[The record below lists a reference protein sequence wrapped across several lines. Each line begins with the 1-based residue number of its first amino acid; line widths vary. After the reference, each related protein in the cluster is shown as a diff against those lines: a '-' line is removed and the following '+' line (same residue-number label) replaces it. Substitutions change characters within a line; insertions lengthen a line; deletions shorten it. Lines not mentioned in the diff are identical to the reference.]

1 VIERP
6 RGTRD
11 FSVKEMEKRKFVEE
25 KLRKTFQSFG
35 FQEIQTPTF
44 EQLDLFTIK
53 SGESI
58 IDELYSFTDKG
69 GRNLAL
75 RPELTAPV
83 IRMYVDQLQMESKPL
98 KLFYFGN
105 CYRYDRPQK
114 GRYREF
120 MQAGCELIGSNTP
133 EALSELI
140 AMAYY
145 LFIKVDIKDITIDI
159 GNLKLLKLIFEKMN
173 INKDQQKELFPL
185 IDKELF
191 SDVIEMLKGFKF
203 VNKEIKQ
210 FVSMI
215 QQSNIE
221 EIEAY
226 LKDNENALIEVN
238 KMKQL
243 IHFLDSCFG
252 VKDFHLNLG
261 IVRGLDYYK
270 SVVFEI
276 KAPKLGAEKQI
287 CGGGEYDL
295 ISQFKGRKTPTS
307 GFALGFDRTILSM
320 ELEDVS
326 FPSKGLDYFI
336 IPVNDEMIDIA
347 IQIAMRIRLKE
358 KRVDIDLMK
367 RGIGKAMK
375 YAGSK
380 NTSKVIIVGPRE
392 IENNM
397 VTLRD
402 METGNQKMLTLDT
415 LEPIET

>member
-1 VIERP
+1 MIERP

-25 KLRKTFQSFG
+25 KLRSTFQSFG

-44 EQLDLFTIK
+44 EQLDLFTMK

-120 MQAGCELIGSNTP
+120 MQAGCELIGTNTP

-140 AMAYY
+140 AMAYH
-145 LFIKVDIKDITIDI
+145 LLVKVDIKDITLDI
-159 GNLKLLKLIFEKMN
+159 GNLKLLTMIFKKMN
-173 INKDQQKELFPL
+173 INKDQQKQLFPL

-191 SDVIEMLKGFKF
+191 SDVTEMLEDFNF
-203 VNKEIKQ
+203 ENNEIKQ
-210 FVSMI
+210 FISFI

-221 EIEAY
+221 EIECY
-226 LKDNENALIEVN
+226 LNDDEDALKEVH

-243 IHFLDSCFG
+243 IHFLDSCFE

-261 IVRGLDYYK
+261 IVRGLDYYQG
-270 SVVFEI
+270 VVFEI

-295 ISQFKGRKTPTS
+295 ISLFNGRKTHTS

-336 IPVNDEMIDIA
+336 VPVNDDMIDIA
-347 IQIAMRIRLKE
+347 IQIAMRLRLKE

-380 NTSKVIIVGPRE
+380 NTSKVIIIGPRE

-402 METGNQKMLTLDT
+402 MATGNQQMLSIDTLD
-415 LEPIET
+415 PIEA